1 MAYTIRRVEYFHATV
16 VDQPGE
22 AYKVLSA
29 LAGLGVNLLA
39 FTAVPVGP
47 DRTQITLFPAE
58 PSKMASEARKAK
70 MELEGPHPALLLQG
84 DDELGALV
92 EVHEKLYRAKVNVY
106 ASTGVSDGHGK
117 YGYVIYVRTEDCAR
131 AAKALEV

>member
-1 MAYTIRRVEYFHATV
+1 MAYTIRRVEYFHTTV

-29 LAGLGVNLLA
+29 LEGLGVDLLA

-47 DRTQITLFPAE
+47 DRTQLTLFPADH
-58 PSKMASEARKAK
+58 SKMASEAKKAK
-70 MELEGPHPALLLQG
+70 MELDGPHSALLLQG

-92 EVHEKLYRAKVNVY
+92 IVHEKLYRANVNVY
-106 ASTGVSDGHGK
+106 ASSGVSDGHGK
-117 YGYVIYVRTEDCAR
+117 YGYVIYVREQECER
-131 AAKALEV
+131 AVRALEE

>member
-1 MAYTIRRVEYFHATV
+1 MAYAIRRVEYFHATI

-29 LAGLGVNLLA
+29 LAGLGVSLLA

-47 DRTQITLFPAE
+47 DRTQITLFPAD
-58 PSKMASEARKAK
+58 PSKMASEAQKAN
-70 MELEGPHPALLLQG
+70 MELDGPHVAFLLQG

-92 EVHEKLYRAKVNVY
+92 DVHERLFRADVNVY
-106 ASTGVSDGHGK
+106 ASTGVADGQGK
-117 YGYVIYVRTEDCAR
+117 YGYVIYVRVEDCPR
-131 AAKALEV
+131 AAKALGI

>member
-1 MAYTIRRVEYFHATV
+1 MAYTIRRVEYFHATI

-22 AYKVLSA
+22 AYKVLSV

-70 MELEGPHPALLLQG
+70 MEIEGPHPALLLQG
-84 DDELGALV
+84 DDELGALI

-117 YGYVIYVRTEDCAR
+117 YGYVIYVREEDRER

>member
-1 MAYTIRRVEYFHATV
+1 MAYTIRRVEYFHSTV

-29 LAGLGVNLLA
+29 LEGLGVDLLA

-47 DRTQITLFPAE
+47 DRTQLTLFPADQ
-58 PSKMASEARKAK
+58 SKMASEARKAK
-70 MELEGPHPALLLQG
+70 MELDGPHPALLLQG

-92 EVHEKLYRAKVNVY
+92 IVHEKLYRAGVNVY
-106 ASTGVSDGHGK
+106 ASTGVSDGFGK
-117 YGYVIYVRTEDCAR
+117 YGYVIYVRKEDCER

>member
-1 MAYTIRRVEYFHATV
+1 MAYTIRRVEYFHSTV

-29 LAGLGVNLLA
+29 LEGLGVDLLA

-47 DRTQITLFPAE
+47 DRTQLTLFPADKL
-58 PSKMASEARKAK
+58 KMTSEARKAK
-70 MELEGPHPALLLQG
+70 MELDGPHPALLLQG

-92 EVHEKLYRAKVNVY
+92 IVHEKLYRAGVNVY

-117 YGYVIYVRTEDCAR
+117 YGYVIYVREEDCER

>member
-1 MAYTIRRVEYFHATV
+1 MAYTIRRVEYFHSTV

-22 AYKVLSA
+22 AYRVLSA

-47 DRTQITLFPAE
+47 DRTQLTLFPAE
-58 PSKMASEARKAK
+58 PSKMASEAEKAK
-70 MELEGPHPALLLQG
+70 MVLDGPHSALLLQG

-106 ASTGVSDGHGK
+106 ASTGVSDGQGK
-117 YGYVIYVRTEDCAR
+117 YGYVIYVREEDCKR

>member
-1 MAYTIRRVEYFHATV
+1 MAYTIRRVEYFHTTI

-29 LAGLGVNLLA
+29 LEGLGVDLLA
-39 FTAVPVGP
+39 FTAVPIGP
-47 DRTQITLFPAE
+47 DRTQVTLFPAE
-58 PSKMASEARKAK
+58 PSRMASEARKAK
-70 MELEGPHPALLLQG
+70 MELGGPHPALLLQG

-117 YGYVIYVRTEDCAR
+117 YGYVIYVREEDCERAAR
-131 AAKALEV
+131 ALEL

>member
-1 MAYTIRRVEYFHATV
+1 MAYSIRRAEYFHATV

-22 AYKVLSA
+22 AYRVLSA
-29 LAGLGVNLLA
+29 LEGLGVDLLA

-47 DRTQITLFPAE
+47 DRTQLTLFPAD
-58 PSKMASEARKAK
+58 PSKMTSEARKAK
-70 MELEGPHPALLLQG
+70 MELDGPHPALLLQG

-117 YGYVIYVRTEDCAR
+117 YGYVIYVREEDCER

>member
-1 MAYTIRRVEYFHATV
+1 MAYTIRRVEYFHATI

-29 LAGLGVNLLA
+29 LEGLGVDLLA
-39 FTAVPVGP
+39 FTAVPIGP

-58 PSKMASEARKAK
+58 PLKMASEARKAK
-70 MELEGPHPALLLQG
+70 MELDGPHPALLLQG

-92 EVHEKLYRAKVNVY
+92 EVHEKLYRADVNVY

-117 YGYVIYVRTEDCAR
+117 YGYVIYVREEDCTRAAR
-131 AAKALEV
+131 ALGL

>member
-1 MAYTIRRVEYFHATV
+1 MAYSIRRAEYFHATV

-22 AYKVLSA
+22 AYRVLSA
-29 LAGLGVNLLA
+29 LEGLGVDLLA

-47 DRTQITLFPAE
+47 DRTQLTLFPAD
-58 PSKMASEARKAK
+58 PSKMTSEARKAK
-70 MELEGPHPALLLQG
+70 MELDGPHSALLLQG

-92 EVHEKLYRAKVNVY
+92 IVHEKLYRAGVNVY

-117 YGYVIYVRTEDCAR
+117 YGYVIYVREEDCER